1 MKLNWIAIGA
11 FSASVAV
18 LLGAAGA
25 HVLRSRVSE
34 GDFDAW
40 KTGVLHQAIHA
51 LGLVLFGLFQD
62 GRRRDGRASSSL
74 PGWAFFLGSVLFSG
88 PLYAHALA
96 RFGAVPTL
104 IEWDTDIPELGV
116 LMAEAAAADRLITAA
131 AAPPSATT
139 TETRDARAA

>member
-88 PLYAHALA
+88 PLYAHALGA
-96 RFGAVPTL
+96 PEAVLHVAPVGGLTLIAGWIAFGA
-104 IEWDTDIPELGV
+104 
-116 LMAEAAAADRLITAA
+116 
-131 AAPPSATT
+131 SAL
-139 TETRDARAA
+139 RSPARA